1 MANEHVIG
9 ELCMSSTLERD
20 ALQMSSHLNA
30 LGHNITIGRTS
41 SGMSFQ
47 AETVGQEVKPMHTTP
62 EKPALSLKEAVEM
75 TQTDRFLNLHQQRDD
90 LLDALEQ
97 LVGIED
103 GPGMAINGWGE
114 AMEKAR
120 AAIAK
125 AKNEK
130 KTTIENPIAVINAPQ
145 KQIDHLEEALRCQN
159 DSNRNSFELDM
170 RRFLLVL
177 RAHAIIPLYLGKQ
190 SRNEVLEPSDF
201 VYGSVDRYV
210 NDITDALCDQ
220 LWMLDDA
227 PIPDEMKEAIRES
240 CQYGCNRWELQT
252 SSRSQQD

>member
-1 MANEHVIG
+1 MANEHDIG

-20 ALQMSSHLNA
+20 ALQMIDRMNS
-30 LGHNITIGRTS
+30 LGHTIVIGPTS
-41 SGMSFQ
+41 TGMSFP
-47 AETVGQEVKPMHTTP
+47 AETVSSEATPMHTTT
-62 EKPALSLKEAVEM
+62 EKPALSLKEAIEKM
-75 TQTDRFLNLHQQRDD
+75 RPDRVLNWHQQRDD

-103 GPGMAINGWGE
+103 GPGMAVNGWVE

-130 KTTIENPIAVINAPQ
+130 KTTIENPIAVINALQ
-145 KQIDHLEEALRCQN
+145 KQIEHLEEALCRQN
-159 DSNRNSFELDM
+159 DSNRNGFELDM

-201 VYGSVDRYV
+201 VYGSIDRYV
-210 NDITDALCDQ
+210 TDMTYALRDQ

-227 PIPDEMKEAIRES
+227 PIPDEMKEAIRDS
-240 CQYGCNRWELQT
+240 CQYGCERWELQT
-252 SSRSQQD
+252 SSRSQQT